1 MKNYNLTEALD
12 LVKSD
17 YVFIRKTDG
26 IAICNSDIPGER
38 ITIGHVVEKLPMH
51 INWLD
56 EIDTDKAA
64 NVLDD
69 DGDNVWILPFYLRA
83 LHHRRRI
90 PVRLRNHRRIA
101 TSRKRTTATGSKIAP
116 LLDKR
121 DEAITFPTRFV
132 PLL

>member
-56 EIDTDKAA
+56 EIDTDEAA

-69 DGDNVWILPFYLRA
+69 DGDNVWI
-83 LHHRRRI
+83 
-90 PVRLRNHRRIA
+90 
-101 TSRKRTTATGSKIAP
+101 IAP
-116 LLDKR
+116 SIFENYTIDD
-121 DEAITFPTRFV
+121 DEYPFAYAIIDE
-132 PLL
+132 